1 MKPLKC
7 ALTTL
12 AVFISINAGAQ
23 ITLDECI
30 ENAFSNYPQIKEKE
44 LTQASEGFDLK
55 NASLAW
61 VPQLSISAKATWQSE
76 VVEMPFSMPGMDF
89 NIPHDQYGIT
99 ADITQ
104 QIWDGGA
111 AAAKTLQA
119 KTGAEVKR
127 KQLEVNMYTIRSKV
141 QSVYLGIIL
150 IDKQLEL
157 NAVLEEDLNRS
168 LNEVRTLVEGGIK
181 WESDIDQIRVNI
193 LSCEQQKTG
202 LQTDRTAYIRMLS
215 LLTGQDL
222 TGQTFVEP
230 QIEATTS
237 MEIKRPE
244 LGLYDAQSQQVAAQK
259 KQLDAS
265 LWPRFNF
272 TVQAGYGRPSLNML
286 SGEFNPYVIAGVKM
300 QWNLGSLYTF
310 KNDRRKTELDSRKLD
325 YARESFILN
334 TSVEAIQKQ
343 SQVEKDIDILQKDE
357 EIVKL
362 RKSIRETGENQ
373 YKEGVL
379 KMNDYLSLLDEEF
392 KARLNNDVHK
402 VQYIMDVLDRNYTLG
417 K

>member
-23 ITLDECI
+23 ITLDKCI

-44 LTQASEGFDLK
+44 LIQASERFDLK

-111 AAAKTLQA
+111 ASAKTRQA

-168 LNEVRTLVEGGIK
+168 LNEVKTLVEGGIK

-202 LQTDRTAYIRMLS
+202 LQTDRAAYIRMLS

-222 TGQTFVEP
+222 TGKTFVEP
-230 QIEATTS
+230 QIDATAS

-259 KQLDAS
+259 KQINAS

-286 SGEFNPYVIAGVKM
+286 SGEFNPYVIAGIKM

-392 KARLNNDVHK
+392 KARLNNDIHK
-402 VQYIMDVLDRNYTLG
+402 VQFIMDVLDRNYTLG

>member
-44 LTQASEGFDLK
+44 LIQASEGFDLK

-111 AAAKTLQA
+111 ASAKTLQA

-141 QSVYLGIIL
+141 QGVYLGIIL
-150 IDKQLEL
+150 IDKQLKL
-157 NAVLEEDLNRS
+157 NAILEEDLNRS
-168 LNEVRTLVEGGIK
+168 LNEVRTLVEGGI
-181 WESDIDQIRVNI
+181 N
-193 LSCEQQKTG
+193 G
-202 LQTDRTAYIRMLS
+202 NRT
-215 LLTGQDL
+215 LT
-222 TGQTFVEP
+222 
-230 QIEATTS
+230 
-237 MEIKRPE
+237 R
-244 LGLYDAQSQQVAAQK
+244 
-259 KQLDAS
+259 
-265 LWPRFNF
+265 
-272 TVQAGYGRPSLNML
+272 
-286 SGEFNPYVIAGVKM
+286 SG
-300 QWNLGSLYTF
+300 
-310 KNDRRKTELDSRKLD
+310 
-325 YARESFILN
+325 
-334 TSVEAIQKQ
+334 
-343 SQVEKDIDILQKDE
+343 
-357 EIVKL
+357 
-362 RKSIRETGENQ
+362 
-373 YKEGVL
+373 
-379 KMNDYLSLLDEEF
+379 
-392 KARLNNDVHK
+392 
-402 VQYIMDVLDRNYTLG
+402 
-417 K
+417 

>member
-44 LTQASEGFDLK
+44 LIQASERFDLK

-111 AAAKTLQA
+111 ASAKTLQA

-127 KQLEVNMYTIRSKV
+127 KQLEVNMYTIRYKV

-150 IDKQLEL
+150 IDKQLKL
-157 NAVLEEDLNRS
+157 NAILEEDLNRS
-168 LNEVRTLVEGGIK
+168 LNEVKTLVEGGIK

-202 LQTDRTAYIRMLS
+202 LQTDRAAHVSMLS
-215 LLTGQDL
+215 LLTGQAL
-222 TGQTFVEP
+222 TGQTVVAP
-230 QIEATTS
+230 Q
-237 MEIKRPE
+237 
-244 LGLYDAQSQQVAAQK
+244 LDAAQK

-286 SGEFNPYVIAGVKM
+286 SGEFNPYVIAGIKM

>member
-44 LTQASEGFDLK
+44 LIQASERFDLK

-111 AAAKTLQA
+111 ASAKTLQA

-168 LNEVRTLVEGGIK
+168 LNEVKTLVEGGIK

-202 LQTDRTAYIRMLS
+202 LQTDRAAYVRMLS

-230 QIEATTS
+230 QIDATAS

-244 LGLYDAQSQQVAAQK
+244 LGLYDVQSQ
-259 KQLDAS
+259 
-265 LWPRFNF
+265 
-272 TVQAGYGRPSLNML
+272 
-286 SGEFNPYVIAGVKM
+286 
-300 QWNLGSLYTF
+300 
-310 KNDRRKTELDSRKLD
+310 
-325 YARESFILN
+325 
-334 TSVEAIQKQ
+334 
-343 SQVEKDIDILQKDE
+343 
-357 EIVKL
+357 
-362 RKSIRETGENQ
+362 
-373 YKEGVL
+373 
-379 KMNDYLSLLDEEF
+379 
-392 KARLNNDVHK
+392 
-402 VQYIMDVLDRNYTLG
+402 
-417 K
+417 

>member
-1 MKPLKC
+1 
-7 ALTTL
+7 
-12 AVFISINAGAQ
+12 
-23 ITLDECI
+23 
-30 ENAFSNYPQIKEKE
+30 
-44 LTQASEGFDLK
+44 
-55 NASLAW
+55 
-61 VPQLSISAKATWQSE
+61 
-76 VVEMPFSMPGMDF
+76 
-89 NIPHDQYGIT
+89 
-99 ADITQ
+99 
-104 QIWDGGA
+104 
-111 AAAKTLQA
+111 
-119 KTGAEVKR
+119 
-127 KQLEVNMYTIRSKV
+127 
-141 QSVYLGIIL
+141 
-150 IDKQLEL
+150 
-157 NAVLEEDLNRS
+157 
-168 LNEVRTLVEGGIK
+168 
-181 WESDIDQIRVNI
+181 
-193 LSCEQQKTG
+193 
-202 LQTDRTAYIRMLS
+202 MLS

-230 QIEATTS
+230 QIDATAS

-244 LGLYDAQSQQVAAQK
+244 LNLYDAQIQQVAAQK
-259 KQLDAS
+259 KQINAS

-286 SGEFNPYVIAGVKM
+286 SGEFNPYVIAGIKM

>member
-44 LTQASEGFDLK
+44 LIQASEGFDLK

-111 AAAKTLQA
+111 ASAKTLQA

-157 NAVLEEDLNRS
+157 NAILEEGKRLRGYVLTRFQRFRTFAHGNVKNR
-168 LNEVRTLVEGGIK
+168 
-181 WESDIDQIRVNI
+181 
-193 LSCEQQKTG
+193 
-202 LQTDRTAYIRMLS
+202 
-215 LLTGQDL
+215 LTW
-222 TGQTFVEP
+222 
-230 QIEATTS
+230 
-237 MEIKRPE
+237 K
-244 LGLYDAQSQQVAAQK
+244 QK
-259 KQLDAS
+259 KQQSRHLQQDCTS
-265 LWPRFNF
+265 GHGCDTTRCQVRF
-272 TVQAGYGRPSLNML
+272 R
-286 SGEFNPYVIAGVKM
+286 
-300 QWNLGSLYTF
+300 
-310 KNDRRKTELDSRKLD
+310 
-325 YARESFILN
+325 
-334 TSVEAIQKQ
+334 
-343 SQVEKDIDILQKDE
+343 
-357 EIVKL
+357 
-362 RKSIRETGENQ
+362 
-373 YKEGVL
+373 
-379 KMNDYLSLLDEEF
+379 
-392 KARLNNDVHK
+392 H
-402 VQYIMDVLDRNYTLG
+402 
-417 K
+417 

>member
-44 LTQASEGFDLK
+44 LIQASERFDLK

-111 AAAKTLQA
+111 ASAKTLQA
-119 KTGAEVKR
+119 NTGAEVKR

-150 IDKQLEL
+150 IDKQLKL
-157 NAVLEEDLNRS
+157 NAILEEDLNRS

-181 WESDIDQIRVNI
+181 WESDIDQIKVNI

-202 LQTDRTAYIRMLS
+202 LQTDRAAYVRMLS

-230 QIEATTS
+230 QIESTAS
-237 MEIKRPE
+237 MEIKSPE
-244 LGLYDAQSQQVAAQK
+244 LGLYDAQIQQVVAQK

-286 SGEFNPYVIAGVKM
+286 SGEFNPYVIAGIKM